1 MGSNSDIMWDLG
13 HNVVVKTHVNPVL
26 IFGGYCMVMLT
37 IGRGSQFTNVRH
49 VTHAQTL
56 VRFPNPSILH

>member
-37 IGRGSQFTNVRH
+37 IGRGVTIHQCATRH
-49 VTHAQTL
+49 PC
-56 VRFPNPSILH
+56 PNPG